1 MVNAEAEADAAR
13 SRSEEA
19 WLRDL
24 ARLRLE
30 AKERFGD
37 VAWLAEGTQRL
48 VYAHKCIVYARATGN
63 WQQRFMGLPHSLSE
77 SDASSFGHSTASL
90 RTWTPHSLV
99 RRESTATRN
108 LTPSVASSPAPSDA
122 SHASSTSTASTVRPI
137 VLGSTDLD
145 VFETSLEYFYT
156 GGREAEAFA
165 VVLEGFNEGASPA
178 DEELTGT
185 AKLRQDLHFCWRSKL
200 FADVD
205 LVLESPDGS
214 LSTPFAAH
222 RAILASR
229 SAYFESLLLGDYS
242 DSRLDRF
249 TLPSPPFTPPSLV
262 FVLGYMYTGT
272 LDFSNRTFNLETV
285 FETWR
290 CAAFFSM
297 STLQDELQSKIVSMV
312 TLQRAPRIY
321 QFAHASDVSS
331 PVLAATTLPL
341 VLDHFD
347 ETWATPY
354 IGTLD
359 YDPQMKLVSTLRS
372 RITPVTVARISRQC
386 RKLRKKIGL
395 ERSGWARN
403 VESMLDAIEGRLVAV
418 IANSLPEVV
427 VSPGFIDLI
436 DGVGFSSDVLE
447 WLLLQ
452 VFNVEELNDK
462 NIPSM
467 YQAIVGSV
475 LLREQGLMVDAR
487 MHVEDTRNGL
497 LKLLKT
503 RWASIRDQ
511 GGFDALEPW
520 CLKELAEELEMPP
533 KELLAGDRTISA
545 RKSPP
550 KRLLDRAAS
559 RPRASEPTAP
569 SRAPPVAP
577 AAPRQSLP
585 TRTPRLSTAST
596 SSRASMSSLSPRAP
610 PVRATTMSSANRTRE
625 LSLGATSRPAI
636 ATTAQTRPA
645 AARSQP
651 TSQST
656 VPPSAAPGVRART
669 RAVSAATVS
678 TSSAAPARTS
688 ISPSP
693 STATLRSSTARTPTA
708 APLSRSNPPPTRSG
722 SASSVARAPLAAR
735 PAPSSTVP
743 SPRTRTTSGPAVST
757 QARRQPSSSSL
768 RSTTSGKSVATRPPP
783 STSEAAPARNRAA
796 STSSG
801 RRAATTSVKAI
812 PTSTSRTS
820 ARSTAG
826 SRAVPDVPPLPTS
839 ASGTV
844 RARPRVKPKPPGT
857 SLLAGIPCIV
867 TVKGTRPI
875 RMRAMVRY
883 LGSLAGET
891 GQWVGVEVPEESIP
905 AEAKKLNWNQGQ
917 RGEVEYFALTPPSAT
932 PQDTTSAPSSSPA
945 SPIPRD
951 SVPTSQKV
959 ARADSLQPPGTGR
972 PPPRRRSPSAEPP
985 SPGGPTKGLFVRPS
999 QIVYVL

>member
-1 MVNAEAEADAAR
+1 
-13 SRSEEA
+13 
-19 WLRDL
+19 
-24 ARLRLE
+24 
-30 AKERFGD
+30 
-37 VAWLAEGTQRL
+37 
-48 VYAHKCIVYARATGN
+48 
-63 WQQRFMGLPHSLSE
+63 MGLPHSLSE

-185 AKLRQDLHFCWRSKL
+185 AKLRQVQEDPASWGQSLVRDRAEADAETVHSQDLHFCWRSKL

-475 LLREQGLMVDAR
+475 LLREQGLMVDVSSRRRNPRARSLIPGSSLLIQAR

-520 CLKELAEELEMPP
+520 CLKELAE
-533 KELLAGDRTISA
+533 G
-545 RKSPP
+545 
-550 KRLLDRAAS
+550 
-559 RPRASEPTAP
+559 
-569 SRAPPVAP
+569 
-577 AAPRQSLP
+577 
-585 TRTPRLSTAST
+585 
-596 SSRASMSSLSPRAP
+596 
-610 PVRATTMSSANRTRE
+610 
-625 LSLGATSRPAI
+625 
-636 ATTAQTRPA
+636 
-645 AARSQP
+645 
-651 TSQST
+651 
-656 VPPSAAPGVRART
+656 
-669 RAVSAATVS
+669 
-678 TSSAAPARTS
+678 
-688 ISPSP
+688 
-693 STATLRSSTARTPTA
+693 
-708 APLSRSNPPPTRSG
+708 
-722 SASSVARAPLAAR
+722 
-735 PAPSSTVP
+735 
-743 SPRTRTTSGPAVST
+743 
-757 QARRQPSSSSL
+757 
-768 RSTTSGKSVATRPPP
+768 
-783 STSEAAPARNRAA
+783 
-796 STSSG
+796 
-801 RRAATTSVKAI
+801 
-812 PTSTSRTS
+812 
-820 ARSTAG
+820 
-826 SRAVPDVPPLPTS
+826 
-839 ASGTV
+839 
-844 RARPRVKPKPPGT
+844 
-857 SLLAGIPCIV
+857 
-867 TVKGTRPI
+867 
-875 RMRAMVRY
+875 
-883 LGSLAGET
+883 
-891 GQWVGVEVPEESIP
+891 
-905 AEAKKLNWNQGQ
+905 
-917 RGEVEYFALTPPSAT
+917 
-932 PQDTTSAPSSSPA
+932 
-945 SPIPRD
+945 
-951 SVPTSQKV
+951 
-959 ARADSLQPPGTGR
+959 
-972 PPPRRRSPSAEPP
+972 
-985 SPGGPTKGLFVRPS
+985 
-999 QIVYVL
+999 